1 MGMRAFGGD
10 AMRRVPLWLRAYLQ
24 MAAASALVGFGI
36 SSLIVPARLAD
47 GGLIGVSIALHY
59 LTHLG
64 VGTLYTAMNVP
75 LLAWA
80 WRTQGLRF
88 VWRTGVGVAMV
99 SLASAAF
106 APLRLSLPSTLL
118 AALYGGLCVGAG
130 IGGMLR
136 VGGSTGGTDILA
148 RHLYRSRGISYS
160 HTYLVSDMVV
170 LGTIA
175 VWVGLPAAMYAWITT
190 NVAGRVVS
198 YVVEGARRGRLAL
211 IITHEA
217 TEVSRRVSR
226 ELSRGATR
234 LRGHGTW
241 TGEERPLLLVAVAD
255 RQVVRLRTIVA
266 EVDPRA
272 FVVLLPATEVFGEG
286 FFTLGGDGQ
295 T

>member
-1 MGMRAFGGD
+1 
-10 AMRRVPLWLRAYLQ
+10 MRRVPPWIRSYLQ
-24 MAAASALVGFGI
+24 MAAAAALVGFGV

-47 GGLIGVSIALHY
+47 GGLVGVAIALHY

-64 VGTLYTAMNVP
+64 VGPLYAAMNVP
-75 LLAWA
+75 LLVWA
-80 WRTQGLRF
+80 WRCQGLRF
-88 VWRTGVGVAMV
+88 VWRTGVGVALL
-99 SLASAAF
+99 SLASTAF
-106 APLRLSLPSTLL
+106 APLRIALPSTLL

-130 IGGMLR
+130 IGMMLR

-160 HTYLVSDMVV
+160 HTYLASDVVV

-175 VWVGLPAAMYAWITT
+175 IWVGLPAAMYAWITT

-211 IITHEA
+211 IITERA
-217 TEVSRRVSR
+217 TAVSQRVSH
-226 ELSRGATR
+226 ELARGATR

-241 TGEERPLLLVAVAD
+241 TGEERLLLLVAVAD

-272 FVVLLPATEVFGEG
+272 FVVVLPATEVFGEG
-286 FFTLGGDGQ
+286 FFTLGGEGQ
-295 T
+295 A